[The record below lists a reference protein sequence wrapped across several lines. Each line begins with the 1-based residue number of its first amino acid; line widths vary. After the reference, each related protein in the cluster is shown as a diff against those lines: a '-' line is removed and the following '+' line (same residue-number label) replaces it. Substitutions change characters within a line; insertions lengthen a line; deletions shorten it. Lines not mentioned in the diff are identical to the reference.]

1 MELKD
6 IEILGKVIPRVLK
19 LVTKYELEDS
29 EFDFVYGQEEYTK
42 DLSKVKK
49 QFKRQLKKTFRYGSR

>member
-6 IEILGKVIPRVLK
+6 IKILGSIIPRVLNI
-19 LVTKYELEDS
+19 VTKHDLKDR

-42 DLSKVKK
+42 DFKK
-49 QFKRQLKKTFRYGSR
+49 LKKI

>member
-6 IEILGKVIPRVLK
+6 IKILGELIPRVLK
-19 LVTKYELEDS
+19 LVTNYELEDS

-49 QFKRQLKKTFRYGSR
+49 QFKRQFKKTFRVWQ

>member
-6 IEILGKVIPRVLK
+6 IKILGSIIPRVLNI
-19 LVTKYELEDS
+19 VTKHDLKDR

-42 DLSKVKK
+42 DFKKLKK
-49 QFKRQLKKTFRYGSR
+49 QFKRLWRKNK

>member
-6 IEILGKVIPRVLK
+6 IKILGSIIPRVLNI
-19 LVTKYELEDS
+19 VTKHDLKDR

-42 DLSKVKK
+42 DFKKLKNYGEKTNRYRVKC
-49 QFKRQLKKTFRYGSR
+49 

>member
-6 IEILGKVIPRVLK
+6 IKILGNIIPRVLK
-19 LVTKYELEDS
+19 LVTKYELQGS

-42 DLSKVKK
+42 DLKKVKK
-49 QFKRQLKKTFRYGSR
+49 QFKRQLKKTFRKWR

>member
-6 IEILGKVIPRVLK
+6 IEILGKVIPKVLK

-29 EFDFVYGQEEYTK
+29 DFDFVYGQ
-42 DLSKVKK
+42 DNGA
-49 QFKRQLKKTFRYGSR
+49 FI